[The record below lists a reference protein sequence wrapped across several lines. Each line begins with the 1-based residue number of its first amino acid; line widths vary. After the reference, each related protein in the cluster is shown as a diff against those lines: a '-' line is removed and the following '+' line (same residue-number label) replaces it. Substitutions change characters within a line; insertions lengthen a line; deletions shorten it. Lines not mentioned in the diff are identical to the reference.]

1 MRIFLVFIFS
11 FFFFSSNAQNTDID
25 WLQAINV
32 HRNQSLDPSFKLIT
46 NSASAVS
53 MLCPISVFG
62 VGFIARDSTLMRKGI
77 YVAGTMAISAT
88 LTYALKYSI
97 NRKRPFETYE
107 FIDKQS
113 KGGGPSFPSGHTSN
127 AFATAT
133 AMTFAFPKWYVAV
146 PAFSWAGA
154 VGYSRMH
161 LGVHYPS
168 DVLVGA
174 AVGAGSAWLGHWLN
188 KRLFQSRAKR

>member
-1 MRIFLVFIFS
+1 MVLEI
-11 FFFFSSNAQNTDID
+11 
-25 WLQAINV
+25 
-32 HRNQSLDPSFKLIT
+32 
-46 NSASAVS
+46 ASAVS
-53 MLCPISVFG
+53 VLCPISVYG
-62 VGFIARDSTLMRKGI
+62 VGFIAKDSTLMRKGI

-97 NRKRPFETYE
+97 NRKRPFEAYD